1 MTEIYVMLEAG
12 EEPMLGA
19 METNL
24 VYYSALCTS
33 LCGEQSISLS
43 SQHPQFT
50 APYIKS
56 FMKENFSFFD
66 IFQIEFNPT
75 KAGKHYSVSS
85 NFTGLKSFHR
95 KVDWLKSWYHQVEE
109 GIRGQGEHRQPW
121 RIHTD
126 IAQGSVII
134 MFGNTEEGWNFDCEL
149 LLQRKHIILVV
160 CLNAPEE
167 SDCSHHVKIIVACTR
182 RRPMNH
188 FDTGYCISN
197 NNSIHHR
204 FLHLSRRGRK
214 GKKSLF
220 YWPLLFASRIN

>member
-1 MTEIYVMLEAG
+1 MF
-12 EEPMLGA
+12 GA

-56 FMKENFSFFD
+56 FMKEEFSFFD

-95 KVDWLKSWYHQVEE
+95 KVDWLKS
-109 GIRGQGEHRQPW
+109 
-121 RIHTD
+121 
-126 IAQGSVII
+126 
-134 MFGNTEEGWNFDCEL
+134 
-149 LLQRKHIILVV
+149 
-160 CLNAPEE
+160 
-167 SDCSHHVKIIVACTR
+167 
-182 RRPMNH
+182 
-188 FDTGYCISN
+188 
-197 NNSIHHR
+197 
-204 FLHLSRRGRK
+204 
-214 GKKSLF
+214 
-220 YWPLLFASRIN
+220 

>member
-1 MTEIYVMLEAG
+1 MSSKGRLRTEIYLMLEAG
-12 EEPMLGA
+12 EDPMLGA

-50 APYIKS
+50 ALYIKS
-56 FMKENFSFFD
+56 FMKEQFSFFD

-109 GIRGQGEHRQPW
+109 GIRGQGEHKQSR

-126 IAQGSVII
+126 NDHGSA
-134 MFGNTEEGWNFDCEL
+134 
-149 LLQRKHIILVV
+149 IILY
-160 CLNAPEE
+160 E
-167 SDCSHHVKIIVACTR
+167 SKSSLPAAFSLGRHSFSLLGWVYQWASQFNNGQLISVGQWAADVSW
-182 RRPMNH
+182 PMSSWHYLANEQLMLV
-188 FDTGYCISN
+188 G
-197 NNSIHHR
+197 
-204 FLHLSRRGRK
+204 
-214 GKKSLF
+214 
-220 YWPLLFASRIN
+220 

>member
-1 MTEIYVMLEAG
+1 MSSKGRLRTEIYLMLKAG
-12 EEPMLGA
+12 EDLMLGA

-50 APYIKS
+50 ALYIKS
-56 FMKENFSFFD
+56 FMKEQFSFFD
-66 IFQIEFNPT
+66 IFRIEFNPT

-109 GIRGQGEHRQPW
+109 GIRGQGEDKQSR

-126 IAQGSVII
+126 NDHGSA
-134 MFGNTEEGWNFDCEL
+134 
-149 LLQRKHIILVV
+149 IILYYVW
-160 CLNAPEE
+160 EY
-167 SDCSHHVKIIVACTR
+167 KR
-182 RRPMNH
+182 R
-188 FDTGYCISN
+188 
-197 NNSIHHR
+197 
-204 FLHLSRRGRK
+204 LWL
-214 GKKSLF
+214 
-220 YWPLLFASRIN
+220 WPFIL

>member
-1 MTEIYVMLEAG
+1 MTEIYLILEAG
-12 EEPMLGA
+12 EDPMLGA

-56 FMKENFSFFD
+56 FMKGEFSFFD

-95 KVDWLKSWYHQVEE
+95 KVDWLKS
-109 GIRGQGEHRQPW
+109 
-121 RIHTD
+121 
-126 IAQGSVII
+126 
-134 MFGNTEEGWNFDCEL
+134 
-149 LLQRKHIILVV
+149 
-160 CLNAPEE
+160 
-167 SDCSHHVKIIVACTR
+167 
-182 RRPMNH
+182 
-188 FDTGYCISN
+188 
-197 NNSIHHR
+197 
-204 FLHLSRRGRK
+204 
-214 GKKSLF
+214 
-220 YWPLLFASRIN
+220 